1 MRRALLGRI
10 SQCSTKFLSSYPPLP
25 IPHSRPS
32 IQIPL
37 AKAPPA
43 FSLLRSIRLFSTDDT
58 VSSPPK
64 SDTEPDPESA
74 VDNPAEPKDVS
85 AEFEDVRNEGG
96 AVSEKVSFANPLA
109 VKILHAL
116 QIGDISKASDLLSNV
131 SCGQH
136 AFCADDFAYILGYCA
151 RNPHPTF
158 AMETWKILEE
168 RNIVSDKCYLH
179 IIHSLCN
186 AGNLEEALAFVKC
199 VGDQLRMNFI
209 LDLYNCLLL
218 ACIRFQDEDRACQ
231 CLDLMDSQLV
241 GKNEST
247 YIALLKLAV
256 WKKNLSAV
264 HEIWKEYGKYYN
276 MNIISL
282 RNFIRAFASLNDLQY
297 AYSTMQQMIAVALK
311 GEANFFNSPTGS
323 LSCRQ
328 LDIPIPSDNDLSISV
343 NNVDMSNDIMYPQ
356 QSTPNDAEILKSKTS
371 VASMLEEHK
380 RVPIMKLIRCSF
392 SDVMQACARSA
403 NSMLAEQLFLQM
415 QNLGVDPTRY
425 IFDGFLRAVIL
436 ERGLHSGIE
445 VLKLMQDRNIKP
457 YDHTFTD
464 LSVSCSKR
472 MDLDLA
478 ELLLSETS
486 ECTDVYPYNTFLAAC
501 RAVDKPERAVKM
513 LAMMKRRKIKLNIK
527 TYELLFSMFIH
538 INAPYEEANMLS
550 RVYAGRRMK
559 AIEMDMLN
567 NEIQHSQRSLKNLLR
582 ALGAEGMIRELMQYL
597 RLAEQQ
603 VSTQDA
609 SLEIEIYNIVLHSL
623 VAAEQGHMAIEIF
636 RNLKMYA
643 YSLNAATYTIMIDYC
658 SNIRCFKSASVI
670 LSMMIRDGFMP
681 QVATYCALIKILLDA
696 NYFDRALN
704 LLQEAFIDGHQPDVL
719 LFNTFLNR
727 AFIKGRIDI
736 IELIVELMHE
746 WRIRPD
752 PSTCHY
758 VFNAYVEGEFFST
771 ALEALQVLSLRMI
784 SEDETVLQETRAEFE
799 EDYILAD
806 DLKAELMI
814 MKLFD
819 NSKDNLCFGLLNLRW
834 CTLMG
839 SELTWEPNQ
848 SPWSKRLSSAFKG
861 YST

>member
-1 MRRALLGRI
+1 MNRCWSLLGPRCPNP
-10 SQCSTKFLSSYPPLP
+10 QSTSTRPP
-25 IPHSRPS
+25 
-32 IQIPL
+32 Q
-37 AKAPPA
+37 
-43 FSLLRSIRLFSTDDT
+43 
-58 VSSPPK
+58 K
-64 SDTEPDPESA
+64 SDATPRSQPESPHTKPSSQA
-74 VDNPAEPKDVS
+74 CERGLVVVLLEPSFLDHFLVDWCVLPPSFKSVTYVLNSVAGKVGSFHSIASSEGEKRFNIVLH
-85 AEFEDVRNEGG
+85 FEVDLLVKR
-96 AVSEKVSFANPLA
+96 VSFSNPLA

-116 QIGDISKASDLLSNV
+116 QIGDASNASDLLSNV

-136 AFCADDFAYILGYCA
+136 AFCADDFAYILGYCV

-179 IIHSLCN
+179 IIRSLCN

-199 VGDQLRMNFI
+199 VGDQLRTSFI

-218 ACIRFQDEDRACQ
+218 ACIRFQDEDHAYQ
-231 CLDLMDSQLV
+231 CLDLLDSQL
-241 GKNEST
+241 
-247 YIALLKLAV
+247 LAV
-256 WKKNLSAV
+256 WKKNLSVV
-264 HEIWKEYGKYYN
+264 HEIWKEYVKYYN

-297 AYSTMQQMIAVALK
+297 AYSSMQQMVALALK
-311 GEANFFNSPTGS
+311 GEAGFFKSPTGS

-328 LDIPIPSDNDLSISV
+328 LDIPIPSDNDLPVHSISV
-343 NNVDMSNDIMYPQ
+343 NNVEMGNDIMYPQ
-356 QSTPNDAEILKSKTS
+356 QCTPYDAEILKSKTS

-380 RVPIMKLIRCSF
+380 RLFRCSF
-392 SDVMQACARSA
+392 SDVIQACARSA
-403 NSMLAEQLFLQM
+403 NSILAEQLFLQM
-415 QNLGVDPTRY
+415 QNLGINPTRS

-436 ERGLHSGIE
+436 ERRPRSGIE

-457 YDHTFTD
+457 YDHTFTA
-464 LSVSCSKR
+464 LSISCSKR

-486 ECTDVYPYNTFLAAC
+486 ECTEVYPYNTFLAAC
-501 RAVDKPERAVKM
+501 RAV
-513 LAMMKRRKIKLNIK
+513 
-527 TYELLFSMFIH
+527 
-538 INAPYEEANMLS
+538 LS
-550 RVYAGRRMK
+550 
-559 AIEMDMLN
+559 
-567 NEIQHSQRSLKNLLR
+567 

-609 SLEIEIYNIVLHSL
+609 SLEIEIYNTVLHSL
-623 VAAEQGHMAIEIF
+623 VTAEQGHMAIEIF
-636 RNLKMYA
+636 KSLKMYG
-643 YSLNAATYTIMIDYC
+643 YSLNAATYTIMIDCC
-658 SNIRCFKSASVI
+658 SNIRCFKSASAIV
-670 LSMMIRDGFMP
+670 SMMICDGFIP
-681 QVATYCALIKILLDA
+681 QMVTYCALIKVLLDA

-704 LLQEAFIDGHQPDVL
+704 LLQEVFIDGHQPDVL
-719 LFNTFLNR
+719 LFNNTVLN
-727 AFIKGRIDI
+727 IKGRIDI
-736 IELIVELMHE
+736 IELIVELMHK
-746 WRIRPD
+746 WRIQPD

-806 DLKAELMI
+806 DLTAELRI
-814 MKLFD
+814 MKLFGS
-819 NSKDNLCFGLLNLRW
+819 SKENLCFALLNLRW
-834 CTLMG
+834 CALMG

-861 YST
+861 YSS